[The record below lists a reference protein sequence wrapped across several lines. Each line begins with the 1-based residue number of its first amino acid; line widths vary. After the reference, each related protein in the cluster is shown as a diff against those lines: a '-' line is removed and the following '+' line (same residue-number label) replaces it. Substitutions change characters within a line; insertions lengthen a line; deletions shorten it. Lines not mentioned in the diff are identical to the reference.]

1 MIERQYSDIS
11 IVLLQDWKMDWFV
24 CIDKWENMTFKDVYF
39 LQKSL
44 GEDVFFSKEFLNLWT
59 KEWIECNFLDDE
71 LNCVA
76 VFSKTAKSVQLIW
89 DPVLYKV
96 GL

>member
-44 GEDVFFSKEFLNLWT
+44 GEDVFFLKNLWIYGQ
-59 KEWIECNFLDDE
+59 KNE
-71 LNCVA
+71 
-76 VFSKTAKSVQLIW
+76 
-89 DPVLYKV
+89 
-96 GL
+96 